1 MARATLNHNPAGVNN
16 GITFRSKVLPG
27 NNIRVA
33 FVVAGLNTVRSISV
47 AGNDVTVNLATDGAG
62 AVAATET
69 ATNIA
74 AAINAHA
81 GASALLEATADE
93 GTGAG
98 VTAALAMTSLAGGTL
113 RLSAHEDAVAAGF
126 SRTQLDRGAAGGSP
140 RYETTYEK
148 HLVGAA
154 GFTGVRFRATGH
166 SDVSQ
171 NAADTSALSAL
182 DYQRGH
188 RYGLDETARS
198 LGPAGTAL
206 TVDVS

>member
-1 MARATLNHNPAGVNN
+1 MARSTLNHNPAGADN
-16 GITFRSKVLPG
+16 GITFRSKALPG
-27 NNIRVA
+27 NNVRVA

-62 AVAATET
+62 AVAVTET
-69 ATNIA
+69 ATAIA

-81 GASALLEATADE
+81 GASALLGATADE

-98 VTAALAMTSLAGGTL
+98 LTAALAMTSLASGTL
-113 RLSAHEDAVAAGF
+113 RLADHEDAVAAGF
-126 SRTQLDRGAAGGSP
+126 QRTQLDRGAGSVTP

-148 HLVGAA
+148 HLVGAQ
-154 GFTGVRFRATGH
+154 GFTGTRFRASGN

-171 NAADTSALSAL
+171 AAADASSISAL

-206 TVDVS
+206 TVDLS